1 MAYANQRSLYN
12 LTWNNIDGKLFKYF
26 VCESILFRKE
36 VDLGSEFSLKGVEHC
51 VFDHEVAQLAVC
63 QEHDVRGAAEVGVNV
78 GVGVPGV
85 VAGPLKNQ
93 HTNQL
98 RHLLA

>member
-1 MAYANQRSLYN
+1 MVQATQLTSCN
-12 LTWNNIDGKLFKYF
+12 LTWNNVDGKLFKYF
-26 VCESILFRKE
+26 VCESILLRKE
-36 VDLGSEFSLKGVEHC
+36 VDLGSKLSLKGVEHC

-93 HTNQL
+93 HTNKL
-98 RHLLA
+98 SYLLA